1 MAESRSRKMFLNL
14 AVRDLKRSMEFFGKL
29 GLSFNPQFT
38 DDKAACMVVSEDA
51 YVMLLTEPFFRT
63 FTRKAPCDTTKYA
76 EGLVALSC
84 HSRAEVDEIVKKAIA
99 AGGAHAMAP
108 QDHGVMYGWS
118 FDDLDG
124 HQWEVIWMDPKAFPM
139 SGSQGA

>member
-1 MAESRSRKMFLNL
+1 
-14 AVRDLKRSMEFFGKL
+14 
-29 GLSFNPQFT
+29 
-38 DDKAACMVVSEDA
+38 MVQ
-51 YVMLLTEPFFRT
+51 
-63 FTRKAPCDTTKYA
+63 
-76 EGLVALSC
+76 
-84 HSRAEVDEIVKKAIA
+84 KAIA